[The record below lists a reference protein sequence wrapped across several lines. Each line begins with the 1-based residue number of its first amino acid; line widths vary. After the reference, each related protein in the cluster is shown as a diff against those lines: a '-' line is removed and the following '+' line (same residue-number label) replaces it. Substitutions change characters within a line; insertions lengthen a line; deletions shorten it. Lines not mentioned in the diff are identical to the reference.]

1 MNLYIQVHLT
11 NQICCPYCKL
21 WTESEPPQKKNCR
34 VLLLTAQT
42 EIMMLVR
49 YLLLIPL
56 GSNRGWSFQFQHYF
70 EFSRL
75 YSEMQPTELTVLI
88 THYLGDT
95 TKCITR
101 TVWALFLIQC
111 LFHVFLRD
119 NIVAGPEWR
128 DLVITFLV
136 YIKVHT
142 ATRWTI
148 RHGLILLWFTDLM
161 NVTEEVTIHRP
172 NVSTLLSS
180 AFIRGDLNTATRDPF
195 IWSLISGLFFWRGVN
210 RRQGANRHRHD
221 LKERGRSFL
230 VYFEDDCWITGWSNL
245 FFVLFVLNFTWRTLY
260 SPFVSLT
267 REA

>member
-1 MNLYIQVHLT
+1 MDRI
-11 NQICCPYCKL
+11 
-21 WTESEPPQKKNCR
+21 WAPPQKNNR
-34 VLLLTAQT
+34 VLLLKAQT

-56 GSNRGWSFQFQHYF
+56 GSNRGWIFQFQHYF

-75 YSEMQPTELTVLI
+75 YSEMQPTEPTVLI

-148 RHGLILLWFTDLM
+148 RHGLVLLLWFTDVM
-161 NVTEEVTIHRP
+161 NVTEEV
-172 NVSTLLSS
+172 
-180 AFIRGDLNTATRDPF
+180 
-195 IWSLISGLFFWRGVN
+195 WSLISGLFFWRGVN

-260 SPFVSLT
+260 SPYVSLT

>member
-1 MNLYIQVHLT
+1 MDRI
-11 NQICCPYCKL
+11 
-21 WTESEPPQKKNCR
+21 WAPPKKNNR

-75 YSEMQPTELTVLI
+75 YSEMQPTEPTVLI

-148 RHGLILLWFTDLM
+148 RHGLVLLLWFTDVM

-180 AFIRGDLNTATRDPF
+180 AFIRGDLNTATRGPF

-210 RRQGANRHRHD
+210 RRQGANR
-221 LKERGRSFL
+221 L
-230 VYFEDDCWITGWSNL
+230 VTI
-245 FFVLFVLNFTWRTLY
+245 
-260 SPFVSLT
+260 
-267 REA
+267 

>member
-21 WTESEPPQKKNCR
+21 WTESEPPPPKKNNR

-56 GSNRGWSFQFQHYF
+56 GSNIGWSFQFQHYF

-75 YSEMQPTELTVLI
+75 YSEMQPTEPTVLI
-88 THYLGDT
+88 THYLGDM

-101 TVWALFLIQC
+101 TVWALLLIQC

-128 DLVITFLV
+128 
-136 YIKVHT
+136 
-142 ATRWTI
+142 
-148 RHGLILLWFTDLM
+148 ILW
-161 NVTEEVTIHRP
+161 
-172 NVSTLLSS
+172 
-180 AFIRGDLNTATRDPF
+180 
-195 IWSLISGLFFWRGVN
+195 
-210 RRQGANRHRHD
+210 
-221 LKERGRSFL
+221 
-230 VYFEDDCWITGWSNL
+230 
-245 FFVLFVLNFTWRTLY
+245 
-260 SPFVSLT
+260 
-267 REA
+267 

>member
-1 MNLYIQVHLT
+1 
-11 NQICCPYCKL
+11 
-21 WTESEPPQKKNCR
+21 
-34 VLLLTAQT
+34 
-42 EIMMLVR
+42 
-49 YLLLIPL
+49 
-56 GSNRGWSFQFQHYF
+56 
-70 EFSRL
+70 
-75 YSEMQPTELTVLI
+75 MQPTELTVLI

-148 RHGLILLWFTDLM
+148 RHGLVLLWFTDVM

-172 NVSTLLSS
+172 NVS
-180 AFIRGDLNTATRDPF
+180 RGDLNTATRGLF

-230 VYFEDDCWITGWSNL
+230 VYSEDDCWITGWSNL

-260 SPFVSLT
+260 SPYVSLT

>member
-1 MNLYIQVHLT
+1 MDRI
-11 NQICCPYCKL
+11 
-21 WTESEPPQKKNCR
+21 WAPPQKNNR

-75 YSEMQPTELTVLI
+75 YSEMQPTEPTVLI

-148 RHGLILLWFTDLM
+148 RHGLVLLLWFTDVM
-161 NVTEEVTIHRP
+161 NVTEEV
-172 NVSTLLSS
+172 
-180 AFIRGDLNTATRDPF
+180 
-195 IWSLISGLFFWRGVN
+195 WSLISGLFFWRGVN

-260 SPFVSLT
+260 SPYVSLT